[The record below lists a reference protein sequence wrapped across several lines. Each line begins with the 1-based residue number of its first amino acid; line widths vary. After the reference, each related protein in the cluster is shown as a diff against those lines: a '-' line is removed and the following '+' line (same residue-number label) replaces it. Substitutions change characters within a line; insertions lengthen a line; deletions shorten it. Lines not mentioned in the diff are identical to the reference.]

1 VRSSHKF
8 HMQKKK
14 NTTQSRPKAATADVL
29 SRPANSD
36 VKINPKW
43 ERNYQHLVE
52 LRDYFLIK
60 KGELTRDAN
69 EEQPSYSEHMADA
82 GTDSYDRD
90 FALGMLT
97 SGQDAL
103 YEIEEAIRR
112 IQDGS
117 YGTCELTGKPIQ
129 AKRLNAI
136 PWTRFSIE
144 AERDLESN
152 GVLAHPKLG
161 NLGSVAD
168 SGADD
173 EEDQAGE
180 SKEREN
186 PGE

>member
-1 VRSSHKF
+1 MH
-8 HMQKKK
+8 KKK
-14 NTTQSRPKAATADVL
+14 NVPAKARRDRPKAATADVL

-43 ERNYQHLVE
+43 ERNFRRLVE
-52 LRDYFLIK
+52 LRDYFMNK
-60 KGELTRDAN
+60 KGDLTRDAN

-90 FALGMLT
+90 FALSMLT
-97 SGQDAL
+97 SGQSAL

-112 IQDGS
+112 IQDGT
-117 YGTCELTGKPIQ
+117 YGICELTGKPIQ
-129 AKRLNAI
+129 ARRLEAI
-136 PWTRFSIE
+136 PWTRFSFD
-144 AERDLESN
+144 AEKELESR
-152 GVLAHPKLG
+152 GALAHPKLG

-168 SGADD
+168 SGPGD

-186 PGE
+186 PAE